1 MFGEREP
8 ERWWFS
14 RSVPTKLYTEVDAV
28 LRARLASRSG
38 EERSDWKVLETRDG
52 YWNISF

>member
-14 RSVPTKLYTEVDAV
+14 RFVPTKLYTEVDAV
-28 LRARLASRSG
+28 LCFFLPIRVRVASRSG
-38 EERSDWKVLETRDG
+38 DEK
-52 YWNISF
+52 